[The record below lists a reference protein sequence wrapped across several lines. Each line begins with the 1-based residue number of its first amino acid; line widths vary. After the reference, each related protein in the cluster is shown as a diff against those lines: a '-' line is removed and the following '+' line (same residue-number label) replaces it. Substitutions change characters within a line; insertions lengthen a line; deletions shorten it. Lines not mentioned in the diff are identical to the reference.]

1 MKQVQSV
8 NELLEFLQNIDYGY
22 MDMDKNVNHEI
33 DSGFKKKYI
42 LSSPEDVLKNEVG
55 TCYDIVELERVYFK
69 NLGLKFQTYFMVY
82 YESKKIFT
90 HTFVVYEENEK
101 FYWFEY
107 AWAKNRGIHEYM
119 SLYDLLTDVRDHFKK
134 FNNLKFMDLD
144 YLCVY
149 KYKKPKFHI
158 GLKDFYKHCENG
170 ENVLI

>member
-69 NLGLKFQTYFMVY
+69 NLGL
-82 YESKKIFT
+82 I
-90 HTFVVYEENEK
+90 
-101 FYWFEY
+101 
-107 AWAKNRGIHEYM
+107 
-119 SLYDLLTDVRDHFKK
+119 
-134 FNNLKFMDLD
+134 
-144 YLCVY
+144 
-149 KYKKPKFHI
+149 
-158 GLKDFYKHCENG
+158 KD
-170 ENVLI
+170 